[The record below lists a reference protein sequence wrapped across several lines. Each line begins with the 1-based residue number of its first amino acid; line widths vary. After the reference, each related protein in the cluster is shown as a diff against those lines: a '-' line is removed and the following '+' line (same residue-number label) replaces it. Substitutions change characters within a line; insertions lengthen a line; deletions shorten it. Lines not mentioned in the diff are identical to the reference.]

1 MSKRDY
7 YEVLGVGRNASA
19 EEVKKAYR
27 QMALKH
33 HPDRN
38 AGDKQAEERFKE
50 AAEAYSVLADP
61 EKRSTYD
68 RFGAEGLRGEGFQGF
83 NSTVFEDFE
92 DILGN
97 FFGFNFGFGDLFGA
111 GSRPRRQP
119 AQRGRDLA
127 LEIEI
132 SLEEAAA
139 GVEKEIS
146 LHRAEA
152 CPTCRGTRVRP
163 GTQKETCSSCGGRGQ
178 IRHQQ
183 GFFTV
188 SRPCSRCHGSGEVIP
203 APCDDCR
210 GTGHARQKRDLKI
223 RIPAG
228 VDEGSRLRIAGEGE
242 AGVSGAEPGDL
253 YAVIRVRK
261 HEFFDREDHH
271 LTCEIAI
278 SFAQAALGVTVEIP
292 TFDGG
297 EKLKIPAGT
306 QAGQVFRIRGK
317 GLKELDS
324 RRLGDL
330 FVRVQVRTPD
340 DLPKDQKALLRQL
353 AGMRS
358 ETLEFLDQ
366 EHVRKASVPRNEGRR

>member
-1 MSKRDY
+1 MSKRDF
-7 YEVLGVGRNASA
+7 YEVLDVGRSASA
-19 EEVKKAYR
+19 EEIKKAYR

-38 AGDKQAEERFKE
+38 PGDKQSEERFKE
-50 AAEAYSVLADP
+50 ASEAYSVLADP
-61 EKRSTYD
+61 QKRSTYD
-68 RFGAEGLRGEGFQGF
+68 QFGVDGLRGERFSGF

-97 FFGFNFGFGDLFGA
+97 FFGFNFGDLFGGA
-111 GSRPRRQP
+111 GSRPRRHQS
-119 AQRGRDLA
+119 QRGRDLA

-146 LHRAEA
+146 LHRAEV
-152 CPTCRGTRVRP
+152 CPSCRGTRVRP
-163 GTQKETCSSCGGRGQ
+163 GTRKETCPSCGGRGQ

-183 GFFTV
+183 GFFAV
-188 SRPCSRCHGSGEVIP
+188 SRPCSRCGGSGEIIS

-210 GTGHARQKRDLKI
+210 GTGHTRQKRDLRI

-228 VDEGSRLRIAGEGE
+228 VDEGSRLRIVGEGE
-242 AGVSGAEPGDL
+242 AGESGAEAGDL
-253 YAVIRVRK
+253 YAVMRVRK

-271 LTCEIAI
+271 LICEIAI
-278 SFAQAALGVTVEIP
+278 SFAQAALGLTVEIP

-306 QAGQVFRIRGK
+306 QAGEVFRIRGK

-353 AGMRS
+353 AEMRS
-358 ETLEFLDQ
+358 ENLEFLDRNQ
-366 EHVRKASVPRNEGRR
+366 VRKARVPRTEGRR

>member
-1 MSKRDY
+1 MNKRDY
-7 YEVLGVGRNASA
+7 YEVLGVGRGASA
-19 EEVKKAYR
+19 EEIKKAYR

-38 AGDKQAEERFKE
+38 PNDKPAEERFKE

-68 RFGAEGLRGEGFQGF
+68 RFGAEGLRGDGFQGF

-97 FFGFNFGFGDLFGA
+97 FFGFNFGFGDRSGA
-111 GSRPRRQP
+111 GSRQRARQT
-119 AQRGRDLA
+119 QRGRDLA

-132 SLEEAAA
+132 GLEEAAA

-163 GTQKETCSSCGGRGQ
+163 GTRKETCPSCGGRGQ

-183 GFFTV
+183 GFFTL
-188 SRPCSRCHGSGEVIP
+188 SRPCSRCEGSGEIIP
-203 APCDDCR
+203 TPCDDCR
-210 GTGHARQKRDLKI
+210 GTGHARQKRDLRI

-228 VDEGSRLRIAGEGE
+228 VDEGSRLRIEGEGE
-242 AGVSGAEPGDL
+242 AGESGAEPGDL

-261 HEFFDREDHH
+261 HEFFDREEHH
-271 LTCEIAI
+271 LTCEIAV
-278 SFAQAALGVTVEIP
+278 SFAQAALGVTLEIP

-297 EKLKIPAGT
+297 EKLKIPSGT
-306 QAGQVFRIRGK
+306 QSGQVFRIRGK

-324 RRLGDL
+324 RRIGDL
-330 FVRVQVRTPD
+330 FVKVQVRTPD
-340 DLPKDQKALLRQL
+340 DLSKDQKAILRQL
-353 AGMRS
+353 AEMRS

-366 EHVRKASVPRNEGRR
+366 DRVRKARVPRGEGRR

>member
-1 MSKRDY
+1 MSSRDY
-7 YEVLGVGRNASA
+7 YAVLGVGRSASP
-19 EEVKKAYR
+19 EEIKKAYR
-27 QMALKH
+27 QLALRH

-38 AGDKQAEERFKE
+38 PGDKQAEERFKE
-50 AAEAYSVLADP
+50 AAEAYSVLADAQ
-61 EKRSTYD
+61 KRAMYD
-68 RFGAEGLRGEGFQGF
+68 QFGAAGLRGESFPGF

-97 FFGFNFGFGDLFGA
+97 FFSFGLGDLFG
-111 GSRPRRQP
+111 GGTRTRRRS
-119 AQRGRDLA
+119 AARGRDLA

-139 GVEKEIS
+139 GADKEIS

-152 CPTCRGTRVRP
+152 CPTCRGTRVKP
-163 GTQKETCSSCGGRGQ
+163 GARKETCAACGGRGQ

-188 SRPCSRCHGSGEVIP
+188 TRPCSRCGGSGEIIT
-203 APCDDCR
+203 ALCEDCR
-210 GTGHARQKRDLKI
+210 GTGHARRKRDLKL

-228 VDEGSRLRIAGEGE
+228 VGDGTRLRIAAEGE
-242 AGVSGAEPGDL
+242 AGESGAEPGDL

-261 HEFFDREDHH
+261 HDFFEREDHH

-278 SFAQAALGVTVEIP
+278 SFAQAALGVTVDIP

-306 QAGQVFRIRGK
+306 QSGEVFRIRGK

-330 FVRVQVRTPD
+330 FVRVHVRTPD
-340 DLPKDQKALLRQL
+340 DLPKDQKALLREL
-353 AGMRS
+353 AELRGES
-358 ETLEFLDQ
+358 LEILSQDQ
-366 EHVRKASVPRNEGRR
+366 VRGARVRPNEGRR